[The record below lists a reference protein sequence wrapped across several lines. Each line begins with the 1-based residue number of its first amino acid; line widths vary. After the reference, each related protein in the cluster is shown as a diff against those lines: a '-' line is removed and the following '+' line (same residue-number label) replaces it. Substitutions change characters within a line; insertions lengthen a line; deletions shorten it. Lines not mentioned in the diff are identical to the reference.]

1 MKNNLSEPQKAKIK
15 HVTTVVVAGLL
26 FVFSLSKERYGL
38 ALICLMLFVLG
49 ISLYSSIGDEER

>member
-15 HVTTVVVAGLL
+15 HLTTVVVAGLL
-26 FVFSLSKERYGL
+26 FVLSLSKERYGL